1 VFAGHVG
8 AALAIGGA
16 ERRVNIGVFITAGL
30 LLDLVLWLFV
40 LLGWESVRIPPSFAD
55 THQVEFVFPYSHGL
69 LASVLWSVLA
79 ATVAFLAYSRLGA
92 GKWVAASLI
101 GAAVFSHWLLDVLVH
116 QPEMPLASASSPK
129 VGFGLW
135 QSMPIALIVEAAIVV
150 LGLYVF
156 MRRSVLSRGRAVA
169 LTVLS
174 LVILAFT
181 VIGMTIAP
189 PPPSPLA
196 MAGSSLAT
204 LVVVCALS
212 FWLGR
217 VPLEAQA

>member
-8 AALAIGGA
+8 AALAIGRA
-16 ERRVNIGVFITAGL
+16 ERRVNIGVFVTASL
-30 LLDLVLWLFV
+30 LLDLLLWLFV
-40 LLGWESVRIPPSFAD
+40 LLGLETVTIPPSFAS
-55 THQVEFVFPYSHGL
+55 TRQAEFVFPYSHGL

-79 ATVAFLAYSRLGA
+79 VTVGFFAYSRLGA
-92 GKWVAASLI
+92 GKWVAALLI

-116 QPEMPLASASSPK
+116 QPEMPLVSTGSLK
-129 VGFGLW
+129 VGFSLW

-156 MRRSVLSRGRAVA
+156 VRGSILSRGRSIA
-169 LTVLS
+169 LTALS

-181 VIGMTIAP
+181 VVGMTVAP
-189 PPPSPLA
+189 RPPSPLA

-204 LVVVCALS
+204 LLVVCLL
-212 FWLGR
+212 FLWLGKIPH
-217 VPLEAQA
+217 VAQA